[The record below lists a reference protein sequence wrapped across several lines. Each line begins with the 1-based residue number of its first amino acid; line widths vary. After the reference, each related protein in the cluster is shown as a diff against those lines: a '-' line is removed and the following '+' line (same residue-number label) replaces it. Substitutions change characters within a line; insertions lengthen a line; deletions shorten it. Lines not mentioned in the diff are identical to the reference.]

1 MESFGKKMLY
11 LSRCDVESLNIS
23 IPDIIT
29 RLEMMFVE
37 KGNHRVEMPPKPAIH
52 TNGDAFLHAMPAFI
66 PKFDSAGMKWVGG
79 YPENH
84 KRGLPYITGLLVLND
99 TETGVPY
106 AIMDCTWITAIRTAA
121 TTALTARYLARPD
134 SATLA
139 ILGCGVQGRYNLETL
154 NEIFPLSRVRA
165 YDSSEEV
172 SRRYAADMGNRFDLD
187 IEIVGDPRQAID
199 DADIIVTAGPFLMN
213 PKPVISFDWIKAG
226 ALVCPLDL
234 DSYVKPDVFIKSD
247 FLSTDD
253 LNQFNH
259 FKANG
264 LFRSCPDGI
273 AELCDVVTGAV
284 AGRENDSQVIT
295 AINIGLAL
303 EDMAVAPMIYK
314 KAIEKNIGL
323 WLDL

>member
-1 MESFGKKMLY
+1 MKNLGKKVLY
-11 LSRCDVESLNIS
+11 LSRCDIESLNIS
-23 IPDIIT
+23 IPEIIAC
-29 RLEMMFVE
+29 LEMMFIE
-37 KGNHRVEMPPKPAIH
+37 KGNRRVEMPPKPAIH

-66 PKFDSAGMKWVGG
+66 PKINSAGMKWVGG

-84 KRGLPYITGLLVLND
+84 KRGLPYITGLLILND
-99 TETGVPY
+99 IDTGAPY

-121 TTALTARYLARPD
+121 ATALTAKYLARSD
-134 SATLA
+134 SNKLA
-139 ILGCGVQGRYNLETL
+139 ILGCGVQGSYNLETL
-154 NEIFPLSRVRA
+154 NEIFSLSKVEV
-165 YDSSEEV
+165 YDISEEI
-172 SRRYAADMGNRFDLD
+172 SRLYVAHMRSRFDLN
-187 IEIVGDPRQAID
+187 IEIADNPQQAVN
-199 DADIIVTAGPFLMN
+199 DADIIVTAGPFLMD
-213 PKPVISFDWIKAG
+213 PKPAISYNWIKAG

-247 FLSTDD
+247 FLCTDD

-273 AELCDVVTGAV
+273 AELCDVITGTV
-284 AGRENDSQVIT
+284 VGRENDSQVIS

-303 EDMAVAPMIYK
+303 EDMAVAPIVYK
-314 KAIEKNIGL
+314 KATEKNIGV